1 MNHATLGVAHW
12 LLNHAAFF
20 HAGFF
25 GFHLLGLLT
34 LMLLHCAL
42 GLVRLFA
49 AVFFNHCH
57 VKFPC
62 LGWLR

>member
-1 MNHATLGVAHW
+1 
-12 LLNHAAFF
+12 
-20 HAGFF
+20 
-25 GFHLLGLLT
+25 
-34 LMLLHCAL
+34 MLLHCAL